1 MDHNQELAELIGSR
15 ICHDLVSPIGAIGN
29 GLELV
34 QMTSGTLSPE
44 MSLIQ
49 ESLDHANARI
59 RLFRLAF
66 GRASQTQQIGS
77 AEISGLLADIGRTG
91 RVNYQWDGPN
101 AAPRTEVQAVCLA
114 AMCLERCLPY
124 GGRIQIT
131 HEGSFWHLT
140 ADGRKLLWDAETWQA
155 LIAMETVPEAANE
168 VEFALL
174 QNALHRLG
182 RRPVAECS
190 ANLASLRF

>member
-1 MDHNQELAELIGSR
+1 MDHNQELAQLIGSR

-29 GLELV
+29 GLELM
-34 QMTSGTLSPE
+34 QMTSGALSPE

-66 GRASQTQQIGS
+66 GRATAMQQIGAS
-77 AEISGLLADIGRTG
+77 EISGLLADIGRTG
-91 RVNYQWDGPN
+91 RVSYHWNGPN

-131 HEGSFWHLT
+131 NEGSCWHLT

-182 RRPVAECS
+182 RRPVAECF
-190 ANLASLRF
+190 ATLVSLRF